1 MRNLAGR
8 SSGVGIRKGT
18 PDAFT
23 CCFARAMRWAI
34 VASPT
39 RNAFAISAVVSP
51 PTARSVSAIA
61 EAGVSAGWQHMKST
75 IKVSSRSETSG
86 AGGSCDATLS
96 RLLPR
101 LLAPPLVDQ
110 PALGGLQQPAAWALG
125 NPVPRPV
132 LSGSEERL
140 LNGVL
145 GGVEVAVPANE
156 RPEDLRRRLAQQV
169 LDTDGRVQLSPP
181 TCSRNASISAASDGA
196 SVIIWR
202 RWIGC
207 WVAIPSGPGTAESF
221 PAISIARS
229 SDSTSMIW

>member
-1 MRNLAGR
+1 MAAHEEHDQ
-8 SSGVGIRKGT
+8 GVVPVR
-18 PDAFT
+18 DL
-23 CCFARAMRWAI
+23 RR
-34 VASPT
+34 
-39 RNAFAISAVVSP
+39 R
-51 PTARSVSAIA
+51 
-61 EAGVSAGWQHMKST
+61 
-75 IKVSSRSETSG
+75 
-86 AGGSCDATLS
+86 
-96 RLLPR
+96 RLLRRDALATPAR

-196 SVIIWR
+196 SVIICR
-202 RWIGC
+202 TWIGC